1 VLQSTHHVD
10 SPEPLILAGGSEGQ
24 WKIRCFGPL
33 RVYRSDGSSFDWR
46 VPQGATRKTKT
57 LFAYLLFRGEQGAS
71 SEELVDLLWP
81 NAKQIK
87 QGLNRL
93 HHTVNSLRHVLRPD
107 GQGAEHL
114 RLEAGRYSLAV
125 PEHTWLDYPMFQELC
140 YQGNALL
147 QDGDLQE
154 GIVAYQSAERLYTGD
169 FLADIPLEYAANEEF
184 DWCWGRRYW
193 FKEMHLKMLSS
204 LSALYRQTQQLA
216 EALTYADKALRL
228 EPCSEIAHREKMLA
242 LHAANR
248 RDAVERQYRLYLHS
262 LERFGMGEP
271 SSAVTGLYESLRGS

>member
-1 VLQSTHHVD
+1 MQ
-10 SPEPLILAGGSEGQ
+10 PGA
-24 WKIRCFGPL
+24 CFG
-33 RVYRSDGSSFDWR
+33 VE
-46 VPQGATRKTKT
+46 
-57 LFAYLLFRGEQGAS
+57 FAVETPHPAG
-71 SEELVDLLWP
+71 LVDPRLQIGGLLLVAEP
-81 NAKQIK
+81 FEPVAALGSQHLGTHRAGELARCRAASHTGQELGTGGKPILVVDIEF
-87 QGLNRL
+87 GERRGDDVDMSRRHEAFGERL
-93 HHTVNSLRHVLRPD
+93 TELGH
-107 GQGAEHL
+107 
-114 RLEAGRYSLAV
+114 RLDRRR
-125 PEHTWLDYPMFQELC
+125 TWLDYPMFQELC
-140 YQGNALL
+140 YQGNALV

-154 GIVAYQSAERLYTGD
+154 GIVAYQSAERLYPGD

-271 SSAVTGLYESLRGS
+271 SSAVTGLYESLRGN